1 MGLRLNLLRS
11 LGRVTG
17 PYGNPGT
24 TFIYPLGAMA
34 FLRVS
39 CYQFPTL
46 SQGLPSLDSIFIP
59 PVKGIRLISGEVV
72 IKGKLARPED
82 PFFAAYSK
90 ADSYSF
96 TLNQGISRGRGKQAK
111 LAPDRRGKSLVT
123 EVDYRTGVGKNL
135 AKGSISDSSPT
146 VN

>member
-11 LGRVTG
+11 L
-17 PYGNPGT
+17 
-24 TFIYPLGAMA
+24 
-34 FLRVS
+34 
-39 CYQFPTL
+39 
-46 SQGLPSLDSIFIP
+46 
-59 PVKGIRLISGEVV
+59 EVV